1 MKKKKLDIFNLFYSG
16 AAVVILIGVIAK
28 LLEWPAQDILIT
40 GGLAIEAVVFGVSA
54 IKFVEVEEKTEVAT
68 EATLAKV
75 ADGLGNLANS
85 AAAKD
90 TYINIQTGSG
100 AAETTPTGV
109 RTTVPPTTYSSAQ
122 DPFAPQQVVPQHT
135 TATINIGQVETAKTN
150 QTTQQ
155 PAKPVV
161 EVITNPFESPKPKGV
176 SIDINTNKAAATP
189 QANTSATNPAHSLW
203 QLEQMDILSLAKDLF
218 FQPEWDNL
226 NQEEYVNLSKLFK
239 RVFDKK
245 LPSKES
251 IQFLL
256 QFPVKLPVP
265 ELSKLSL
272 SKAHELSVLEVEL
285 LSKAFEIVNYT
296 AFLDHFV
303 FEQEGEVITVRTKKI
318 NETQI
323 FGGEQAVV
331 LNHTKQ
337 FYGNDFIISPNI
349 DCIADMIKLKDKLL
363 VEQLIQKVSIKSEE
377 EFISLSNILVTQP
390 DELKKKLFIKVKKLK
405 FNLSNNT
412 GYSYLKTIVQTA
424 ISFRESMVGQDMFKN
439 ILEIQVDDNLTI
451 TLDDVVN
458 CYAETIYFGSGN
470 EYSVVLNELFV
481 KGELNNL
488 GYVNQIIEKLVA
500 DNVASKSK
508 LLQVFNLKE
517 QDTKKD
523 VFNKLNYHLN
533 KTNTAPS
540 GAQLAFILLYKQYS

>member
-28 LLEWPAQDILIT
+28 LLEWPAQDLLIT

-54 IKFVEVEEKTEVAT
+54 IKYVEVEEKTEVAT

-135 TATINIGQVETAKTN
+135 TATINIGQVETPKADQPTAQTN
-150 QTTQQ
+150 R
-155 PAKPVV
+155 PIV
-161 EVITNPFESPKPKGV
+161 EVITKPVEAPQAKSV
-176 SIDINTNKAAATP
+176 SIDINTNKVAATP
-189 QANTSATNPAHSLW
+189 QANTNVINPAHSLW

-226 NQEEYVNLSKLFK
+226 NPEEYFNLSKLFK

-323 FGGEQAVV
+323 FGGEQAVI
-331 LNHTKQ
+331 LSHTKQ

-349 DCIADMIKLKDKLL
+349 DCVADMIKLKDKLL
-363 VEQLIQKVSIKSEE
+363 VEQLIQKVSINSEE
-377 EFISLSNILVTQP
+377 EFISLSNILVTQS

-424 ISFRESMVGQDMFKN
+424 ISFRENMVGQELFKN
-439 ILEIQVDDNLTI
+439 ILEIQVDDSLTI

-458 CYAETIYFGSGN
+458 CYAETIYFGPGN

-488 GYVNQIIEKLVA
+488 GYVQQIIDKLVA
-500 DNVASKSK
+500 DNVATKSK

-517 QDTKKD
+517 QDTKKV
-523 VFNKLNYHLN
+523 VFTKLNYHLN

>member
-161 EVITNPFESPKPKGV
+161 EVITNPFESPKAKGV